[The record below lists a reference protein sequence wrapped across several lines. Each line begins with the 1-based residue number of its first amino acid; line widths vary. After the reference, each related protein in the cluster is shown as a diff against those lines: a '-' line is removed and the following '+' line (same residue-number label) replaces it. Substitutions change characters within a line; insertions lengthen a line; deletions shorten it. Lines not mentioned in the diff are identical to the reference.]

1 MEHMPCYQKFRSN
14 ILGVNFFCLLQRY
27 IYFFGYALAQQHGN
41 SSEVEVSHQE
51 ASRPLIQRVKEED
64 ETIKESV
71 CKKTDAL
78 GLVGVMHLWTSRT
91 GKSMQCCIWGGHVSD
106 KVLTQESG
114 IWIY

>member
-1 MEHMPCYQKFRSN
+1 MEHMLVIRSSEAIYLVLIFFAFFRGTFIS
-14 ILGVNFFCLLQRY
+14 LGM
-27 IYFFGYALAQQHGN
+27 ALAQQHGN